1 MKTTPYEL
9 VFGQPP
15 RQNVFPGV
23 VKSEIMEEDIEDILK
38 EEEEKVKDENQNQ
51 VKDNSQDENQDSD
64 DENQDEN
71 PNKSGDENQDDENQD
86 ENPNKSGDENQDD
99 ENQDENPDKSRD
111 ENQDSDDENQD
122 ENLNRDRSQKN
133 QDKSIDGEKRG
144 SSQDITRDKSDFLA
158 STEKHRQLREAA
170 DKQYRLNAERMKLK
184 YCKTKRKK
192 VLDFSE
198 GDFVSVRIPRID
210 RTSTDFHR
218 LPCVVVECLG
228 SKFHLYRLRYCIKY
242 IHYCSL

>member
-1 MKTTPYEL
+1 
-9 VFGQPP
+9 
-15 RQNVFPGV
+15 
-23 VKSEIMEEDIEDILK
+23 MEEDIEDILK

-51 VKDNSQDENQDSD
+51 VKDKSQDENQDSD

-71 PNKSGDENQDDENQD
+71 PNKSQDENQHSDDENR
-86 ENPNKSGDENQDD
+86 
-99 ENQDENPDKSRD
+99 DENPDKSQD

-144 SSQDITRDKSDFLA
+144 SSQDITQDKSDFLA

-184 YCKTKRKK
+184 YCKAKRKK
-192 VLDFSE
+192 VLEFSE

-228 SKFHLYRLRYCIKY
+228 SKFHLYRLRYCTKY